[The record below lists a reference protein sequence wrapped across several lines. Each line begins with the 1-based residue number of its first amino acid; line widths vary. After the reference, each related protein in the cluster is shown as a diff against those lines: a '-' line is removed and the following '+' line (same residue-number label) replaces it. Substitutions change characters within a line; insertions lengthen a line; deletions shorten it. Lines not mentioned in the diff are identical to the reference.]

1 VELSFFKNMK
11 TFTDILDAINAFEH
25 EYSYRFID
33 NSEYEELIHQKK
45 VREANKVYVEEL
57 LYRCHIAAITTLF
70 RNDKW
75 VQGIVSAL
83 QHNNYFVFSSS
94 LRGLVEAAADS
105 HYCLVH
111 VPGTLRDHFLPFSSA
126 LQGKFDAGLIVCE
139 KLEDVL
145 IHYSH
150 GKKQPKTSG
159 APASH
164 FAKPSQEYLRS
175 LDDPNCIHVRDLYS
189 ELCEVTHPAGRS
201 VAVFIARESL
211 RSQDYRIR
219 LDLGTTLIRDLLERH
234 DRAFVNVFQ
243 MSFNAALLSLHML
256 NRFKDKR
263 FHTPGMAEV
272 DLSSVPAFHELEEA
286 MKRV

>member
-1 VELSFFKNMK
+1 MELSFFKNIK
-11 TFTDILDAINAFEH
+11 AFTDILDAINAFEH
-25 EYSYRFID
+25 EYVYRFID
-33 NSEYEELIHQKK
+33 NSEYQDLIHQKH

-57 LYRCHIAAITTLF
+57 LYRCHLAAITTLL
-70 RNDKW
+70 RNEKW
-75 VQGIVSAL
+75 MQGIASSV

-150 GKKQPKTSG
+150 GKKQPKTPG
-159 APASH
+159 APVSH

-175 LDDPNCIHVRDLYS
+175 LDDPNCTHVRDLYS

-201 VAVFIARESL
+201 VAMFIVRESIS
-211 RSQDYRIR
+211 SQDYRIR
-219 LDLGTTLIRDLLERH
+219 RDLGGTLIKDLLKRH

-256 NRFKDKR
+256 NRFEDRR
-263 FHTPGMAEV
+263 FYTPGVAQV
-272 DLSSVPAFHELEEA
+272 DLSGVPAFRELEDA
-286 MKRV
+286 MKRI